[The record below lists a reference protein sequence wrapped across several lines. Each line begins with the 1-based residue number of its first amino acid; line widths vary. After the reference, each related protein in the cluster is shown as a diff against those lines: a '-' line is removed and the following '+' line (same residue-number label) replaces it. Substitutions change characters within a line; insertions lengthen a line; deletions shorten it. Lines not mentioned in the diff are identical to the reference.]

1 MTTQKHLFD
10 LPDDIHFL
18 NCAYMSPLMKAV
30 QEAGIA
36 GIRRKANPAT
46 VTSDDFFLPPEE
58 VRSKF
63 AKLVRAHA
71 SQIAI
76 IPAASYGLK
85 TAIDNVPANKGNH
98 AITVSDEFPSGFYT
112 LQNWCREQQQELKII
127 SAPPTLNR
135 RGPEWNNR
143 LLEAIN
149 RDTSVVIISSVHWT
163 DGTLFDL
170 ERIGQRCREVNA
182 YFIVDGSQ
190 SAGALPIDVVKYN
203 IDALVCAAY
212 KWLMGPYSSGLAYF
226 NEKYNEGVP
235 IENSWMNRSNAHD
248 FTRLTRYVED
258 HKPGAARFNAGEFSN
273 LINTP
278 MLNKA
283 LEQILEWGADN
294 IQAYC
299 DELSLPLIDFLQQ
312 KGYWIEEREHRA
324 KHIFGFL
331 LPPSLDRAV
340 LLQELQ
346 QRKIFVSVRG
356 DAIRVSPYLYNTTN
370 DMDAL
375 IETLR
380 SK

>member
-1 MTTQKHLFD
+1 MTSQKHLFD

-18 NCAYMSPLMKAV
+18 NCAYMSPLMKQV

-36 GIRRKANPAT
+36 GVKRKANPST
-46 VTSDDFFLPPEE
+46 IFSEDFFLPPDD
-58 VRSKF
+58 VRHRF
-63 AKLVRAHA
+63 ARLIHAEA

-85 TAIDNVPANKGNH
+85 NAIDNVPYNKGNH

-112 LQNWCREQQQELKII
+112 IKEWCRKNNQELKVIP
-127 SAPPTLNR
+127 APSTLVNR
-135 RGPEWNNR
+135 GAAWNER

-149 RDTSVVIISSVHWT
+149 NDTSVVIISSIHWT

-170 ERIGQRCREVNA
+170 EQIGKRCKEVDA

-190 SAGALPIDVVKYN
+190 SVGALPMDVVKYN

-212 KWLMGPYSSGLAYF
+212 KWLMGPYSIGLAYY
-226 NEKYNEGVP
+226 NDKYNNGVP
-235 IENSWMNRSNAHD
+235 IEDSWMNRSNAND
-248 FTRLTRYVED
+248 FTKLTRYVED
-258 HKPGAARFNAGEFSN
+258 HKPGAAKFNSGEFSN
-273 LINTP
+273 LVHVP
-278 MLNKA
+278 MLDKA
-283 LEQILEWGADN
+283 LEQILDWGVDA
-294 IQAYC
+294 IQDYC
-299 DELSLPLIDFLQQ
+299 DKLTLPFIAFLQE
-312 KGYWIEEREHRA
+312 KGYWIEERDQRA
-324 KHIFGFL
+324 KHLFGFL
-331 LPPSLDRAV
+331 LPSSIDRAV

-356 DAIRVSPYLYNTTN
+356 DAIRVSPYLYNTEK

-375 IETLR
+375 TEVLR